1 MLTKKQMLSPRKKYD
16 INLGIYIKTHHTH
29 THTETQL
36 KMTLTT
42 TKFDQKSIYVHTHH
56 PILYCLPLL
65 DFDVVLLLTTT
76 SDGKI

>member
-1 MLTKKQMLSPRKKYD
+1 MYVSKKRKFY
-16 INLGIYIKTHHTH
+16 IIKTYQIH
-29 THTETQL
+29 TQL